1 MSELAQARSHAD
13 TLADRTVHDVR
24 TDPAAL
30 PAMRAPLATI
40 IEELR
45 ITGEKVRIP
54 LEPARPAAMPDATLA
69 VDGLAVS
76 RTIADLATIAL
87 VRGDLQGML
96 ARLCRASVGLLDAVA
111 ASVVLFEASGETC
124 LMAASDEMAFRAVAR
139 RLEAPRAGGDPS
151 LVAGAELEPW
161 AVPMRA
167 NGETIGR
174 LDLYRHTADPTPVH
188 EAEIART
195 LADAAAGLVWGVRA
209 HDRDRTRADQLQRAL
224 DSRIVIEQAKGIL
237 SARLGVT
244 VDEAFEVLR
253 SVARRR
259 GIRRPQLATA
269 VVERGIEF
277 GKLRSGMPAS
287 IGRSSRR
294 PRDAA

>member
-1 MSELAQARSHAD
+1 
-13 TLADRTVHDVR
+13 
-24 TDPAAL
+24 
-30 PAMRAPLATI
+30 MRAPLATI

-45 ITGEKVRIP
+45 ATGEKVRIP
-54 LEPARPAAMPDATLA
+54 LEPARPAAMPDVPPA
-69 VDGLAVS
+69 VEGLAVS
-76 RTIADLATIAL
+76 RTIADLTTIAL

-96 ARLCRASVGLLDAVA
+96 AGLCRASVGLLDAVA
-111 ASVVLFEASGETC
+111 ASVILFEASGETC
-124 LMAASDEMAFRAVAR
+124 LMAASDEVAFRAAAR
-139 RLEAPRAGGDPS
+139 RLDVLRASGDGS
-151 LVAGAELEPW
+151 LAAGAELVW

-174 LDLYRHTADPTPVH
+174 LDLCRRTADPTPVH

-195 LADAAAGLVWGVRA
+195 LAGAAAGLVWGVRA
-209 HDRDRTRADQLQRAL
+209 HERDRTLADQLQRAL

-237 SARLGVT
+237 SAQLGVT

-253 SVARRR
+253 SAARRR
-259 GIRRPQLATA
+259 GIRIHQLATA
-269 VVERGIEF
+269 VVERSIEF
-277 GKLRSGMPAS
+277 GRLRPGMPAS